1 MSEHVNSDPASD
13 RSSEPASDRSS
24 DGSSD
29 RSSDRSAA
37 PKRPYSSTLRADQAR
52 LTRDRILAAAEE
64 LFLADGYGTTTIA
77 RVARQAGVAADTVY
91 ATFGSKQGILKALM
105 DARVAGDTA
114 PVPLLDRPGI
124 KAAAAQPDHVQRAE
138 FAADGITAIH
148 ERARRIDDL
157 MLSAAGSDAEIAAL
171 RSDIQQRQRLEGMR
185 YALISIKGADPL
197 RAGLDDDEATDIL
210 WALTGPDLH
219 RLFRDQRHWTA
230 DQYRRWLAD
239 AIQRLLFD

>member
-1 MSEHVNSDPASD
+1 MPEDVNAEHVNPD
-13 RSSEPASDRSS
+13 RST
-24 DGSSD
+24 
-29 RSSDRSAA
+29 A

-77 RVARQAGVAADTVY
+77 RVARRAGVAADTVY
-91 ATFGSKQGILKALM
+91 ATFGSKRGILKALM

-114 PVPLLDRPGI
+114 QVPLLDRPGI
-124 KAAAAQPDHVQRAE
+124 TATAAQADRGRRIRL
-138 FAADGITAIH
+138 AAGGIAAIH

-157 MLSAAGSDAEIAAL
+157 MLSAAGSDPEIAAL

-185 YALISIKGADPL
+185 YALTAIKGTDSL
-197 RAGLDDDEATDIL
+197 RAQLHDDEATDIL
-210 WALTGPDLH
+210 WALTSPDMH
-219 RLFRDQRHWTA
+219 RLLRDQRQWDA
-230 DQYRRWLAD
+230 DRYRRWLAD